1 MLILIVEVRK
11 LIQKNLNESNG
22 LFLHRG
28 MLRREETE
36 KEKKDENNST
46 STYML
51 LVYMPTRA
59 FWENIF

>member
-28 MLRREETE
+28 MLEERRGKKKRKMKTTVHQHTYNISKI
-36 KEKKDENNST
+36 KERDK
-46 STYML
+46 L
-51 LVYMPTRA
+51 
-59 FWENIF
+59 